1 MPQNSTSTRRQAL
14 HALLVFFGT
23 LLPLVHVAA
32 HDLWLEREGGHFVLQ
47 YGHRHSGH
55 EGAERVP
62 YDPGMVR
69 EIHCAAVDGT
79 LRAIA
84 PGSAYPVRIAGVC
97 AAIHVVTSS
106 GYWSRT
112 TRGLR
117 NQPASELAGV
127 LRSWESIESVK
138 HLEAWSEALS
148 SPLGTGLELT
158 PQADPFTLEP
168 GEKLRLLASFDG
180 RPRQGVTVTYDG
192 EARGVSDAAGR
203 VNIRIRRHGGQVVG
217 AGFEAER
224 DDGLADS
231 TIHAT
236 VLTFELPGSG
246 QQ

>member
-1 MPQNSTSTRRQAL
+1 MPQDSTSTRRQSL
-14 HALLVFFGT
+14 HALLVLFGT

-55 EGAERVP
+55 DGAERVP
-62 YDPGMVR
+62 YDPGVVR

-84 PGSAYPVRIAGVC
+84 PGREYPVRIAGDC
-97 AAIHVVTSS
+97 AALHVVTSS
-106 GYWSRT
+106 GYWTRT
-112 TRGLR
+112 THGLR
-117 NQPASELAGV
+117 NQPASELPGV

-138 HLEAWSEALS
+138 HLEARSEALS

-158 PQADPFTLEP
+158 PEADPFALEP
-168 GEKLRLLASFDG
+168 GEKLRLLVSFDG

-203 VNIRIRRHGGQVVG
+203 VNIRIRRPGGQVVG

-224 DDGLADS
+224 DDGLADA

-236 VLTFELPGSG
+236 VLTFELPGGG

>member
-1 MPQNSTSTRRQAL
+1 MPPTSTSTRRQAL
-14 HALLVFFGT
+14 HALLVLFGT

-32 HDLWLEREGGHFVLQ
+32 HDLWLERDVDHFVLQ

-62 YDPGMVR
+62 YDPGVVR
-69 EIHCAAVDGT
+69 EVRCAAIDGT
-79 LRAIA
+79 LQHIA
-84 PGSAYPVRIAGVC
+84 PGREYPVRIAGDC
-97 AAIHVVTSS
+97 AALHVVTSS

-112 TRGLR
+112 TQGLR
-117 NQPASELAGV
+117 NQPATELPGV

-148 SPLGTGLELT
+148 IPFSTGLELT
-158 PQADPFTLEP
+158 PQADPFALEP

-203 VNIRIRRHGGQVVG
+203 VNIRIRRPGGQVVG

-224 DDGLADS
+224 DDGRADA

-236 VLTFELPGSG
+236 VLTFELPGRG